1 MEVQI
6 GSPAVRSHHIS
17 GVNESRRC
25 YMRLSCYMAEYKAVD
40 QSLPMFKRRADCC
53 VYRHENV
60 FDYSLL
66 PQV

>member
-1 MEVQI
+1 
-6 GSPAVRSHHIS
+6 
-17 GVNESRRC
+17 
-25 YMRLSCYMAEYKAVD
+25 MAEYKAVD

>member
-1 MEVQI
+1 
-6 GSPAVRSHHIS
+6 
-17 GVNESRRC
+17 
-25 YMRLSCYMAEYKAVD
+25 MRLSCYMAEYKAVD
-40 QSLPMFKRRADCC
+40 QSLPMFKTRADCC